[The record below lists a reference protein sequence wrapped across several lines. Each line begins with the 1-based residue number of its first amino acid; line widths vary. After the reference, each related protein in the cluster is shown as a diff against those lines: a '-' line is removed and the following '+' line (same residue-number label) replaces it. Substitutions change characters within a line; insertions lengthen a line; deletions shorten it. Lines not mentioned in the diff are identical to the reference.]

1 MLTPEQLAAANKAGL
16 DALVELTRKSFEGIE
31 KLVELNLRTMR
42 GTIGDSLSPNAAG
55 RMPAMAETAGAY
67 SRELC
72 EIALGT
78 QKEVQRLVHAQLAA
92 AQQTILVMDDTAV
105 KTTPEA
111 SDSTEMVRTAV
122 SAASAAMERVQQA
135 ARQAVDRTGAQ
146 VDAIVQP
153 PAPPKT
159 PARSEA
165 VGP

>member
-92 AQQTILVMDDTAV
+92 A
-105 KTTPEA
+105 
-111 SDSTEMVRTAV
+111 
-122 SAASAAMERVQQA
+122 
-135 ARQAVDRTGAQ
+135 
-146 VDAIVQP
+146 
-153 PAPPKT
+153 
-159 PARSEA
+159 
-165 VGP
+165 

>member
-1 MLTPEQLAAANKAGL
+1 
-16 DALVELTRKSFEGIE
+16 
-31 KLVELNLRTMR
+31 
-42 GTIGDSLSPNAAG
+42 
-55 RMPAMAETAGAY
+55 MAD
-67 SRELC
+67 LP
-72 EIALGT
+72 
-78 QKEVQRLVHAQLAA
+78 AQLAA
-92 AQQTILVMDDTAV
+92 AQQTILVMVDTAV
-105 KTTPEA
+105 KNTPEA

-146 VDAIVQP
+146 VDAIAQP